1 MGIDRTT
8 ALSAALAAPLFMSLV
23 IGAGCAE
30 RATDPPIIESVGP
43 PPRSGSSDTLRVA
56 TANLWGVSV
65 LGFDWADNIDERFA
79 AMAERL
85 SANRA
90 KLDIV
95 LIQEAWKRTARRAL
109 MAHEGVVR
117 NFPYRV
123 DVVDQPGGAGLVI
136 LSRFPIE
143 TARFKRFEAQGRC
156 FKFWEGDCISGKGI
170 LAVRLR
176 AGGRPIWIGD
186 THLIACYSGVEVPE
200 TDCDIQDP
208 NGDDRRHQIIEARR
222 AIESLV
228 GDDPALLGGDFNLTR
243 TSRYYP
249 LMTTAVI
256 PSGTS
261 PSFDAPSVSIAATSA
276 RGWKEPRDDSVASD
290 RVDYLWTRPGTK
302 LRWHSERS
310 IQPIFTEPVALRSGQ
325 HVPLSDHP
333 ILATEFCLV
342 SVDDPHNE
350 CLPFRADTRPQD
362 PITEIPFDRRQSETG
377 IVTDWHSDLLLS
389 PI

>member
-1 MGIDRTT
+1 MQTDRTAT
-8 ALSAALAAPLFMSLV
+8 LTVVLAAMLGMGVV
-23 IGAGCAE
+23 IGAGCVE
-30 RATDPPIIESVGP
+30 RATDPPIVESVGP
-43 PPRSGSSDTLRVA
+43 PPPRGSSDTLRIA

-65 LGFDWADNIDERFA
+65 FGFDWADNIDERFA

-109 MAHEGVVR
+109 LSHKGVVR

-143 TARFKRFEAQGRC
+143 TARFQRFEAQGHC

-170 LAVRLR
+170 LSVRLR

-186 THLIACYSGVEVPE
+186 THLIACYSDAGVPQ
-200 TDCDIQDP
+200 TYCDTHDP
-208 NGDDRRHQIIEARR
+208 NGDDRWHQIIEARR

-228 GDDPALLGGDFNLTR
+228 GDDPVLLGGDFNLTR

-249 LMTTAVI
+249 LMTTAAI
-256 PSGTS
+256 PSG
-261 PSFDAPSVSIAATSA
+261 PSLELGAPSGSSAATSA
-276 RGWKEPRDDSVASD
+276 RGWRESRDESVASN

-302 LRWHSERS
+302 LRWHSQKS
-310 IQPIFTEPVALRSGQ
+310 MHKIFTEPVVLQSGKS
-325 HVPLSDHP
+325 VPLSDHP
-333 ILATEFCLV
+333 ILATELCLV
-342 SVDDPHNE
+342 RVDDPDNE
-350 CLPFRADTRPQD
+350 CQPFRADTRTQD
-362 PITEIPFDRRQSETG
+362 PEHPNHPR
-377 IVTDWHSDLLLS
+377 H
-389 PI
+389 